1 MTTSNPSAPS
11 SPLPIIERRRIE
23 AEILKC
29 VYDTLVESHGVD
41 VARRTLR
48 EAVSRSAI
56 AQGRAFREALGRDPD
71 LADFA
76 AILPNWTANDAL
88 EIEVLETSPTTL
100 SFNVRRCRYAE
111 MYRSMGLGE
120 IGDLLSCNRDGEFC
134 TGYNPRMKLD
144 RSQTIMGGAEH
155 CDFRYRMAEDGE
167 G

>member
-1 MTTSNPSAPS
+1 MTVPSN
-11 SPLPIIERRRIE
+11 PLPIIERRRIE

-29 VYDTLVESHGVD
+29 VYDTLVESHGEE
-41 VARRTLR
+41 VARQTLR

-56 AQGRAFREALGRDPD
+56 AQGKASRDALGREPD

-88 EIEVLETSPTTL
+88 EIEVLEASPATL
-100 SFNVRRCRYAE
+100 SFNVTRCRYAE
-111 MYRSMGLGE
+111 MYRSMGLGD

-134 TGYNPRMKLD
+134 TGYNPNMKLT
-144 RSQTIMGGAEH
+144 RSQTIMAGADH
-155 CDFRYRMAEDGE
+155 CNFRYRLDSGSE